1 VTVPSQSA
9 PPGAAPPSG
18 AAGSGGGAD
27 QAQPPFA
34 PGPVEELFRLFTR
47 AVRAHQL
54 YLPNNP
60 VYKGAIDAVRAAF
73 APIWKHTNE
82 LTLRF
87 TETDIRWF
95 GKPVLTESAKGA
107 DSLPW
112 TFFKDGI
119 REIQITPGFEAE
131 ELVKLFDI
139 LQRVRKASPDEDDLL
154 TMLWGADFAR
164 LQYHYV
170 DIGAEPVTDLG
181 DGGEPQPHPSAA
193 EVQAAVQ
200 GAGAGGGV
208 DNSIINMQDFD
219 ATLYFLDERELSY
232 LRTEIEREYSHDI
245 RQNVTSILY
254 DIYET
259 QSAPDV
265 RAEVAELLEYLMLVL
280 LAGGQL
286 RAVAYLLAESQTLVL
301 RAAELTSE
309 QKARLG
315 HLPDRL
321 SAPEPLSQLL
331 QSLDESADLPGG
343 AELTELFQQLRPIA
357 LGTILAWLPR
367 LQNPRVR
374 PLVEQAADRLAGANT
389 GELVKLIVSTDK
401 TVARE
406 AARRAGSM
414 KTAAAVVSL
423 ARLLSDSDVTM
434 RQTAVQALTEIGSAG
449 ALQAMEKSIEDK
461 DRDVRVAVV
470 KTLGAKAYRG
480 VFTRL
485 ENVVKS
491 KALRDADLT
500 ERMAFFEA
508 YGALCGDNG
517 VAFLDE
523 LLNGKGMFGRREDP
537 EMRACAAIALGR
549 VGTHKANMSLKQA
562 ANEKDVVVR
571 NAVNRAMRAG
581 VA

>member
-1 VTVPSQSA
+1 MTVPVQSA
-9 PPGAAPPSG
+9 ERVE
-18 AAGSGGGAD
+18 
-27 QAQPPFA
+27 PPFA
-34 PGPVEELFRLFTR
+34 PGPVEELLRLFTR

-73 APIWKHTNE
+73 APIWQHTQE
-82 LTLRF
+82 LTLTF
-87 TETDIRWF
+87 SDVDIRWF
-95 GKPVLTESAKGA
+95 GKPVLIEHAKGV

-119 REIQITPGFEAE
+119 REVQFTPGFETE
-131 ELVKLFDI
+131 ELVTLFDI

-164 LQYHYV
+164 LRYRYV
-170 DIGAEPVTDLG
+170 DLGAEPVTNLG
-181 DGGEPQPHPSAA
+181 DGGEPAQQASAA
-193 EVQAAVQ
+193 DVQSAVH
-200 GAGAGGGV
+200 GAGAGGGA
-208 DNSIINMQDFD
+208 DNGIINMQDFD

-259 QSAPDV
+259 QTAAEV
-265 RAEVAELLEYLMLVL
+265 RAEVAELLEYLMLML

-286 RAVAYLLAESQTLVL
+286 RAVAYLLAESQTVVV
-301 RAAELTSE
+301 RAADITSE
-309 QKARLG
+309 QKSRLG
-315 HLPDRL
+315 QLPDRL
-321 SAPEPLSQLL
+321 SAAEPLSQLL
-331 QSLDESADLPGG
+331 QALDESADLPSGS
-343 AELTELFQQLRPIA
+343 ELTELFQQLRAAA
-357 LGTILAWLPR
+357 LGTIFAWLPK
-367 LQNPRVR
+367 LQNERVR
-374 PLVEQAADRLAGANT
+374 PLVEQAADRLASANT
-389 GELVKLIVSTDK
+389 AELVKLIVSSDT

-406 AARRAGSM
+406 AARRAGAM

-423 ARLLSDSDVTM
+423 ARLLSDSDVSM
-434 RQTAVQALTEIGSAG
+434 RQTAVQALSEIGSAG
-449 ALQAMEKSIEDK
+449 ALQALEKSIEDK

-470 KTLGAKAYRG
+470 KTLGARAYRG

-485 ENVVKS
+485 ENYVKG

-517 VAFLDE
+517 VPFLDE

-549 VGTHKANMSLKQA
+549 IGTHKANMSLKQA

-571 NAVNRAMRAG
+571 NAVNRAIRAG